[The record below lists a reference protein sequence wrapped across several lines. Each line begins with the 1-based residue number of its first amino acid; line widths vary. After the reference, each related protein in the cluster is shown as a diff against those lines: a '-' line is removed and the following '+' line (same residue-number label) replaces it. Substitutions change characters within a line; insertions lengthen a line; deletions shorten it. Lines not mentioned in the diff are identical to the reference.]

1 MKKLILT
8 SFIAILSILVCVFS
22 FSYVDSIGQQAET
35 SVNKIQTLML
45 DNKYNSA
52 LEEANTLCEF
62 WENNHDILSMILH
75 HEMLEEIEESL
86 SVIKSSLEHPD
97 EENVNFWLESTRSL
111 EKIKNL
117 KDTEEPSFAN
127 VL

>member
-22 FSYVDSIGQQAET
+22 LRYVSLIGQQAEE
-35 SVNKIQTLML
+35 SVGKIQTLISE
-45 DNKYNSA
+45 NQYNSA

-75 HEMLEEIEESL
+75 HEMLEEIEESIV
-86 SVIKSSLEHPD
+86 VIKSSLEHPD
-97 EENVNFWLESTRSL
+97 EENVNFWLETTRSL

-127 VL
+127 VF

>member
-45 DNKYNSA
+45 NNKHTSA

-117 KDTEEPSFAN
+117 KDTEEPSLAN